1 MRNADT
7 AQVKAKTDRTNGRT
21 PEPVPGADTPAWGHR
36 VWPFA
41 FGGRADA
48 MPYAARC
55 CDAPLVR
62 VSHPKE
68 HALATPNYGYEKRQR
83 ELAKKRKAEEKRMKK
98 AQSGPGGSDH
108 APQAGDNTPSE
119 PTAQAE
125 SAPPAGSA

>member
-7 AQVKAKTDRTNGRT
+7 AHVKAKTDRTNGRT

-36 VWPFA
+36 VRPFA

-83 ELAKKRKAEEKRMKK
+83 ELAKKRKAEEKKQKK
-98 AQSGPGGSDH
+98 LHGGGTTGPDDH
-108 APQAGDNTPSE
+108 GHADPSTE
-119 PTAQAE
+119 
-125 SAPPAGSA
+125 PPAAADTPPPSAG